1 MTVGIAGDADLADPV
16 TLERAAVDHLDR
28 AAELAGGL
36 LVVAGDDQEALDARL
51 AAEAGEKIVERARA
65 RKAARR
71 KMRHRL
77 EARLPQPR
85 CGFDRLLR
93 RPLRHGA
100 DIDARTG
107 RSDVGERGHLLG

>member
-1 MTVGIAGDADLADPV
+1 MTVGIAGDADLADSV

-36 LVVAGDDQEALDARL
+36 LVVAGDAREGLDARL

-77 EARLPQPR
+77 EDPPAPPR
-85 CGFDRLLR
+85 RGLHRLLR
-93 RPLRHGA
+93 TPA
-100 DIDARTG
+100 
-107 RSDVGERGHLLG
+107 SRGG